1 MTKTVKS
8 APVATKPTVAPA
20 STKDTGKVHVGGA
33 MIRFASTK
41 DEGKVHVGGAMIR
54 F

>member
-1 MTKTVKS
+1 MTKAIKS
-8 APVATKPTVAPA
+8 APAAKPTATPA

-33 MIRFASTK
+33 MIRFATTE
-41 DEGKVHVGGAMIR
+41 DAGKVHVGGAMIR

>member
-1 MTKTVKS
+1 MTKTDKT
-8 APVATKPTVAPA
+8 APVAIKPSAAPA
-20 STKDTGKVHVGGA
+20 STKDSGKVHVGGA